1 MSKESPKDT
10 PIQQHEVTP
19 ATDPSKVK
27 LPPGFTV
34 CVLGASRGIGA
45 AVAYAYAQAGAST
58 IVIAARSVGSLESVA
73 AKCKD
78 IQPTIKVHCEYCDIT
93 QNDSVAAL
101 AQRIADVTQQLDVVV
116 VNSGFS
122 GPVVLKVTEGDPA
135 DWKSCF
141 DINTLGTYLA
151 AHHLLPILLRSE
163 GARSFLVVSTA
174 GVTITEGPI
183 ANPGYCISKLA
194 QLRLVEMIA
203 KQYEDQELLAVGIHP
218 GAVATEMSKDAPE
231 VFKKCKQLT
240 ALMPTRVYVL
250 TALRPY

>member
-1 MSKESPKDT
+1 MSKESPEYT
-10 PIQQHEVTP
+10 LIQHHEVTP

-58 IVIAARSVGSLESVA
+58 IVIAARSVGSLETVA

-78 IQPTIKVHCEYCDIT
+78 IQPTIKIFCEHCDIS

-101 AQRIADVTQQLDVVV
+101 AKRIADEVQRLDVVV

-151 AHHLLPILLRSE
+151 AHHLLPILLRSD
-163 GARSFLVVSTA
+163 GARSFLVVSSA
-174 GVTITEGPI
+174 AAAITEGPI
-183 ANPGYCISKLA
+183 ANSGYCISKLA
-194 QLRLVEMIA
+194 QLRLIEMLA
-203 KQYEDQELLAVGIHP
+203 KQYDDQGLLAVGIHP
-218 GAVATEMSKDAPE
+218 GAVVTEMSKDAPE
-231 VFKKCKQLT
+231 VFKECKHLT
-240 ALMPTRVYVL
+240 ALILHEYTS
-250 TALRPY
+250 